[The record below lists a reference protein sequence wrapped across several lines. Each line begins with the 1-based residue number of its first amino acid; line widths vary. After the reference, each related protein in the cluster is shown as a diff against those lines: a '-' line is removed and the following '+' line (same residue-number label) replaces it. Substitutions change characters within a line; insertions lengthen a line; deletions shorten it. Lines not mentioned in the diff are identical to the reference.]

1 MNVLIIDDEPD
12 ILEILSEEFKHN
24 GYAVTSASSGDE
36 AIGILKNIKFDIV
49 LSDYKMPNGNGMK
62 VLEFINSLS
71 DKPVFYFCSGQADVS
86 VEECLKG
93 GAREFFSK
101 PFDLD
106 DLVKRIH
113 EQHEQMDAA

>member
-71 DKPVFYFCSGQADVS
+71 DKPVFYFCSASCGRFDGVQALLS
-86 VEECLKG
+86 VGTGSDHGSGKARG
-93 GAREFFSK
+93 GRQVRLQTLWLSG
-101 PFDLD
+101 
-106 DLVKRIH
+106 
-113 EQHEQMDAA
+113 